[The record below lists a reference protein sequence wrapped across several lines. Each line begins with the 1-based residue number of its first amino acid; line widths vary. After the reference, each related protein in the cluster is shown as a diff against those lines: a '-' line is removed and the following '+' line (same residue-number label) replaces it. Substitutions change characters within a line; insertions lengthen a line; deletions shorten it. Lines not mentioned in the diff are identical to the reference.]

1 MQIEIVE
8 QSTYGAGATESTI
21 EFENKVNKELI
32 KFTELNIEIIGIDFV
47 VQNNRLKA
55 FIKINK

>member
-8 QSTYGAGATESTI
+8 QLSYGAGAIESTI
-21 EFENKVNKELI
+21 EFENKVNRQLSEFKEL
-32 KFTELNIEIIGIDFV
+32 EIEVIGVDFV
-47 VQNNRLKA
+47 VQNNKLKA

>member
-8 QSTYGAGATESTI
+8 QSTYGSGAIESTI

-32 KFTELNIEIIGIDFV
+32 KFKELNIEILGVDFV
-47 VQNNRLKA
+47 VHNNKLKA
-55 FIKINK
+55 FIKIKK